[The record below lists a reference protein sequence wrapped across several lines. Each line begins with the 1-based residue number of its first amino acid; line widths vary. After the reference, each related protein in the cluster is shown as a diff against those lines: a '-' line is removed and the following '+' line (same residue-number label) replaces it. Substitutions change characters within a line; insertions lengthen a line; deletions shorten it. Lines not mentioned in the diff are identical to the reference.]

1 MMFTLMETVK
11 ERKTPKIS
19 TSHFKTRRKKS
30 SKQIGGA
37 TRLSNQIENLCNA
50 SDNMS
55 QATSNLTP
63 VMDPYDIPQAV
74 KVLDSMEEVPE
85 ARLLYFFLT
94 EIITQ

>member
-11 ERKTPKIS
+11 KRKTPKIS
-19 TSHFKTRRKKS
+19 TSYFKTRRKKS

-37 TRLSNQIENLCNA
+37 AILSNQIEKLCNA
-50 SDNMS
+50 YDNMI

-74 KVLDSMEEVPE
+74 KMLDSMSEEVPE
-85 ARLLYFFLT
+85 ASYDYG
-94 EIITQ
+94 